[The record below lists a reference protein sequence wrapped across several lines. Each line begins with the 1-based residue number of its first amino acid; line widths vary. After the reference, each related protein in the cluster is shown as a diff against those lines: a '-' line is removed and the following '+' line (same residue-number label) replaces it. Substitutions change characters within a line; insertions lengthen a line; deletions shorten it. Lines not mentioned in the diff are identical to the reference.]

1 MSRTVQL
8 ARRAPGEVATS
19 TRKWS
24 AGPGVVLRL
33 SIDPTGAVEVADAFE
48 GARITLSRDE
58 LIEQI
63 GRGPS
68 EPLPSPRDVDTAADL
83 AHWRE
88 RNWGWILPYYLWS
101 RKPASAPRT
110 TSPSPPPPTRDQRV
124 GIALPAAQALSGGT
138 LGKAFW
144 ARSTTQRPQGK
155 PTELAALSTLLWHA
169 TRRRTAGPG
178 SSTAPVELDI
188 HVLAYDVSE
197 LPPGVYAYRPGDH
210 DLALVQ
216 EGQFRER
223 TSQLMCNQPAPLLA
237 AFTVVLA
244 ARFSRFQSQHPG
256 ERGLRDLYLQTG
268 RLAQRVGLVGAGLG
282 MQFHISPAVA
292 DGGMCELLHID
303 PVDHD
308 VLFNLSGR

>member
-1 MSRTVQL
+1 MSQARRL
-8 ARRAPGEVATS
+8 ARRAPDEVATS

-33 SIDPTGAVEVADAFE
+33 SMDSTGAVEVADAFE
-48 GARITLSRDE
+48 GERVTLGRDE
-58 LIEQI
+58 VIDQI
-63 GRGPS
+63 GRGPA
-68 EPLPSPRDVDTAADL
+68 EPLPSPPDGDTAADL
-83 AHWRE
+83 AHWRR
-88 RNWGWILPYYLWS
+88 RNWGWILPYYIWS
-101 RKPASAPRT
+101 RQPDRTPRAAS
-110 TSPSPPPPTRDQRV
+110 SSPPPPAHEQRTR
-124 GIALPAAQALSGGT
+124 IALPAAQALSGAT

-155 PTELAALSTLLWHA
+155 TTPIAALSTLLWHA
-169 TRRRTAGPG
+169 TRRQTAGPG
-178 SSTAPVELDI
+178 SSSAPVELDV
-188 HVLAYDVSE
+188 HLLAYDVSE
-197 LPPGVYAYRPGDH
+197 LPPGVYAYRRAYH

-244 ARFSRFQSQHPG
+244 AKFSRFQGQHPG
-256 ERGLRDLYLQTG
+256 ERGLRDLYLHTG
-268 RLAQRVGLVGAGLG
+268 RLAQRVGLIGAGLDI
-282 MQFHISPAVA
+282 QFHISPAVA

-308 VLFNLSGR
+308 VLFSLSGR

>member
-1 MSRTVQL
+1 MSGAGRL
-8 ARRAPGEVATS
+8 ARRAPGELATS
-19 TRKWS
+19 TEKWS

-33 SIDPTGAVEVADAFE
+33 SMDSTGAVEVADAFE
-48 GARITLSRDE
+48 GARVTLGRDE
-58 LIEQI
+58 VIEQI

-68 EPLPSPRDVDTAADL
+68 GPLSSSRDEDTAADL

-101 RKPASAPRT
+101 RRPASAPGT
-110 TSPSPPPPTRDQRV
+110 TSPSPPPAQDQRV

-144 ARSTTQRPQGK
+144 ARSTTQRPQGE
-155 PTELAALSTLLWHA
+155 PTALTALSTLLWHA
-169 TRRRTAGPG
+169 TRRQTAGPG

-188 HVLAYDVSE
+188 YVLAYDVSE
-197 LPPGVYAYRPGDH
+197 LPSGVYAYRPGDH

-216 EGQFRER
+216 QGQFRER

-244 ARFSRFQSQHPG
+244 ANFSRFQSRHPG
-256 ERGLRDLYLQTG
+256 ERGLRDLYLHTG
-268 RLAQRVGLVGAGLG
+268 RLAQRVGLIGAGLG
-282 MQFHISPAVA
+282 IQFHISPAVA
-292 DGGMCELLHID
+292 DGGMCELLHLD

>member
-1 MSRTVQL
+1 MSGRL
-8 ARRAPGEVATS
+8 ARQAPGQIATS
-19 TRKWS
+19 TTKWS

-33 SIDPTGAVEVADAFE
+33 SMDSTGAVEVADAFE
-48 GARITLSRDE
+48 GARVTLGRDE

-63 GRGPS
+63 GRGTS
-68 EPLPSPRDVDTAADL
+68 EPLPSPRDGDTAADL
-83 AHWRE
+83 AHWRR
-88 RNWGWILPYYLWS
+88 RNWSWILPYYLWS

-110 TSPSPPPPTRDQRV
+110 SSPPPPPTHDQRAS
-124 GIALPAAQALSGGT
+124 IALPAAQALSGGT

-155 PTELAALSTLLWHA
+155 PTPIAVLSTLLWHA

-188 HVLAYDVSE
+188 FVLAYEVAE

-210 DLALVQ
+210 GLALVQ
-216 EGQFRER
+216 EGQFRQR

-237 AFTVVLA
+237 AFTVALA
-244 ARFSRFQSQHPG
+244 ARFSRFQGQHPG
-256 ERGLRDLYLQTG
+256 ERGLRDLYLHTG
-268 RLAQRVGLVGAGLG
+268 RLAQRVALIGAGLG
-282 MQFHISPAVA
+282 IQFHISPAVM

-303 PVDHD
+303 PADHD

>member
-1 MSRTVQL
+1 MSPAGRL
-8 ARRAPGEVATS
+8 ARRAPGEVATG
-19 TRKWS
+19 TGKWS

-33 SIDPTGAVEVADAFE
+33 SMDPSGAVEVADAFE
-48 GARITLSRDE
+48 GARVTLSRAE
-58 LIEQI
+58 VIEQI
-63 GRGPS
+63 GRGFS
-68 EPLPSPRDVDTAADL
+68 EPLPSPRDVDSSADL
-83 AHWRE
+83 ALWRE

-110 TSPSPPPPTRDQRV
+110 TTSSPPPTQDQRA
-124 GIALPAAQALSGGT
+124 GIALPAAQALSATT

-155 PTELAALSTLLWHA
+155 PTAIAAVSSLLWHA
-169 TRRRTAGPG
+169 TRRQTAGRG
-178 SSTAPVELDI
+178 SPHAPVELDI
-188 HVLAYDVSE
+188 HVIAYDVSE
-197 LPPGVYAYRPGDH
+197 LAPGVYAYRPGDH

-256 ERGLRDLYLQTG
+256 ERGLRDLYLHTG
-268 RLAQRVGLVGAGLG
+268 RVAQRVGLIGAGLG
-282 MQFHISPAVA
+282 IQFHISPAVA